1 MRRPRVFTSS
11 WGQLES
17 AGSNIGDLAVF
28 ASQVG
33 ELRQDF
39 DIGVVSSD
47 PGRTASEW
55 GARGFSTRRGR
66 LAAMLRGVLW
76 ADKVVVGGG
85 ELVQDSSSL
94 LYSPFNL
101 LPFRLAALFGKPS
114 FAWLIGLGQGSE
126 LRPWT
131 RKGISGCLG
140 LARGISVR
148 DEPSGRLLS
157 DLGFRRDRF
166 LVAADAAF
174 CLCRNRRPGPVVS
187 DLLGAAPRDV
197 SNRTGSLLPLETR
210 RKLGL
215 ARDVRDEGTAD
226 GWASLLD
233 SHLERNGGR
242 VLLLPFHTGSLS
254 NSDDAMCVAVLERMK
269 HGAAASIFRDTSLD
283 GFLQAIAGCRV
294 MVSTPLHG
302 AILSVVSGALPVAA
316 PYSSKGARFMAEA
329 GLGDLVI
336 DCREPGWWRRAS
348 DKVAEA
354 WRTAD
359 SRWEALSAR
368 REELLAAASANTAY
382 FKSVCAL

>member
-28 ASQVG
+28 ASQMG
-33 ELRQDF
+33 ELHPDF
-39 DIGVVSSD
+39 EVGVISSD

-55 GARGFSTRRGR
+55 GARGFPTRRGR

-76 ADKVVVGGG
+76 ADTVVVGGG

-101 LPFRLAALFGKPS
+101 LPFRLAAVFGKPS
-114 FAWLIGLGQGSE
+114 FAWLVGLGQGSE

-131 RKGISGCLG
+131 RKGLAGCLS

-157 DLGFRRDRF
+157 ELGLRRDRF
-166 LVAADAAF
+166 LVAADSAF
-174 CLCRNRRPGPVVS
+174 CLCRNRPPGPVRS

-197 SNRTGSLLPLETR
+197 SNRSGSLLPLETR
-210 RKLGL
+210 RRLGL
-215 ARDVRDEGTAD
+215 VRDVRDEGMAD
-226 GWASLLD
+226 GWAALLD

-254 NSDDAMCVAVLERMK
+254 NSDDAMCAAVQERMK
-269 HGAAASIFRDTSLD
+269 QGGSVSILRDSSLE
-283 GFLQAIAGCRV
+283 GFLDAMSGCRV
-294 MVSTPLHG
+294 MVSAPLHG
-302 AILSVVSGALPVAA
+302 AILSVVSGALPVAV
-316 PYSSKGARFMAEA
+316 PYSSKGARFMSEA
-329 GLGDLVI
+329 GLGDLVV
-336 DCREPGWWRRAS
+336 DCHDPGWWRRAA
-348 DKVAEA
+348 DKVDEA
-354 WRTAD
+354 WRTTD
-359 SRWEALSAR
+359 VRWEALSVR
-368 REELLAAASANTAY
+368 RERFRASASANTAY